1 MNNRVSFP
9 KMFTVNQS
17 CIKFYNNDGLEL
29 SFAADDSCGVHKDE
43 NNHMSVAIFKG
54 EDIVEDDHPFS
65 GEAEEFLHLL
75 AEHMGYEL
83 KKKE

>member
-1 MNNRVSFP
+1 MRKRVSFP

-17 CIKFYNNDGLEL
+17 CVKFYNEQDIEL
-29 SFAADDSCGVHKDE
+29 SFAADDSCGA
-43 NNHMSVAIFKG
+43 MSVAIFKG
-54 EDIVEDDHPFS
+54 DDIVVDDHPFS